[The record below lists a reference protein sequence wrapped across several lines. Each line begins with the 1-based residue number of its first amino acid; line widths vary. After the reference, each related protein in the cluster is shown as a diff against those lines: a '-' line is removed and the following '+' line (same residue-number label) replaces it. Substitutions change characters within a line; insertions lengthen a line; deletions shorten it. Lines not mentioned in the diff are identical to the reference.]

1 MPSAALLSRFA
12 TTDTRPGPYTYRG
25 LSYPPRAPLFHS
37 GQREIKNS
45 LGAGKT
51 QCITISSEHAGGL
64 IGLTG
69 TEPGQEAVY
78 SNP

>member
-12 TTDTRPGPYTYRG
+12 TTDTCPEPYAYRG
-25 LSYPPRAPLFHS
+25 LSYPPRAPLFHG

-51 QCITISSEHAGGL
+51 QCITSQFRTCRRFDWSHW
-64 IGLTG
+64 
-69 TEPGQEAVY
+69 Y
-78 SNP
+78 